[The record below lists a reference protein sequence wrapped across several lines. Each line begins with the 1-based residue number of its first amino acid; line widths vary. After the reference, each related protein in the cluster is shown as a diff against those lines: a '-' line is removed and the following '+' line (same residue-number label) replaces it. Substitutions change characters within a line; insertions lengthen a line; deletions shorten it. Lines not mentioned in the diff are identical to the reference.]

1 MGPAPLGIVLRLAAL
16 FAYPVMG
23 SEDQRTAVSSPPLLH
38 SERSGLVR
46 LPALLAV
53 GRHTGHTP
61 RQLLPRTPLGARGE
75 SALARR
81 EAWTRPRPGWL
92 TALAAHTSAS
102 STAERAHPVRS
113 PASRPAPHPSIG
125 SREEAPRS
133 WGSGRPSPHERVE
146 SAVSSTIA
154 EQSYGPPRARVA
166 RGAPPVRRPG
176 TPPSPAVSCWLGSRS
191 CPREEPPRAKSL
203 VGRRPAGAPG
213 PRRVRVVGLS
223 EELTG
228 GPHIHED
235 RPRAH
240 SPRGGTTGR
249 SPRRHRSRGG
259 SGAGRP
265 GSLRLE

>member
-61 RQLLPRTPLGARGE
+61 RQLLPRTPLVARGE

-92 TALAAHTSAS
+92 TALAAYKCEQHGGASAPRAVAGQQAS
-102 STAERAHPVRS
+102 STPKYREPRGGTSLVGLRS
-113 PASRPAPHPSIG
+113 PV
-125 SREEAPRS
+125 APRTRGGVGGEQ
-133 WGSGRPSPHERVE
+133 GSARG
-146 SAVSSTIA
+146 AVLW
-154 EQSYGPPRARVA
+154 GPPRARVA

-176 TPPSPAVSCWLGSRS
+176 TPPSPAVSCWLGTRS
-191 CPREEPPRAKSL
+191 SPREEPPRAKSL

-228 GPHIHED
+228 GPQ
-235 RPRAH
+235 
-240 SPRGGTTGR
+240 T
-249 SPRRHRSRGG
+249 
-259 SGAGRP
+259 
-265 GSLRLE
+265 